1 MRGVIIQIII
11 LHIYISKLLQLKN
24 CTVTEHSENKR
35 SLTPF
40 FKKQCTGV
48 NVLSKTS
55 TENHVP
61 KCLSNK

>member
-11 LHIYISKLLQLKN
+11 LHIYISKLLQL
-24 CTVTEHSENKR
+24 TEHSENKS

-40 FKKQCTGV
+40 FKKQYTGV